1 MPPASSVIY
10 AIGDVHGR
18 RDLLE
23 RLLLAIDD
31 DAARHGSQWRIVF
44 LGDIIDRGPESRQA
58 IDLVIRSLHGV
69 PGSQLILGNHEEF
82 LLRFLDQRQE
92 RRQIGELWLRNGGA
106 ETLASYG
113 IDLRSSLDEVATRIA
128 EEFPAHVETLRSAQW
143 RVETGRYYLV
153 HGGID
158 PQLGLDWQDP
168 ERTRWIRH
176 EFLDF
181 TGPLP
186 KVVVHG
192 HTPTESFMPEV
203 HANRIALDTGAV
215 FSGHLTCAVL
225 DESGLPPRFLATDD
239 HGSTIGVT
247 EVRPVTFGS
256 SPPHAAL
263 R

>member
-1 MPPASSVIY
+1 MPSASSVIY

-23 RLLLAIDD
+23 RLLLAIED
-31 DAARHGSQWRIVF
+31 DAARHGARWRIVF

-58 IDLVIRSLHGV
+58 IDLVIRTLHGV

-82 LLRFLDQRQE
+82 VLRFLDQPEE
-92 RRQIGELWLRNGGA
+92 RRQIGELWLRNGGE

-113 IDLRSSLDEVATRIA
+113 IDLSISPDEIAARLA
-128 EEFPAHVETLRSAQW
+128 EEFPAHVEALRSAEW
-143 RVETGRYYLV
+143 RVETERYFLV
-153 HGGID
+153 HGGVD
-158 PQLGLDWQDP
+158 PQVRLDRQDP
-168 ERTRWIRH
+168 ETTRWIRH

-192 HTPTESFMPEV
+192 HTPTDSFLPEV
-203 HANRIALDTGAV
+203 HANRIGIDTGAV
-215 FSGHLTCAVL
+215 FSGHLTCAFL
-225 DESGLPPRFLATDD
+225 DESDLPPRFLATDD
-239 HGSTIGVT
+239 HGPTIEVT
-247 EVRPVTFGS
+247 EVRPATFAS
-256 SPPHAAL
+256 SPPHVAL